1 MSSTAELA
9 YTLEGVAQ
17 GMREDGRAR
26 LDLRHLAIEC
36 SIFAHTCGSARVT
49 LGNTEAIVGVVA
61 ELSEPESD
69 APDAGRISVSV
80 GAAGNLALPDYGGT
94 DAVTFL
100 EAALAPLYSHKA
112 LGPALRPL
120 CISRG
125 AQCWELR
132 VHAQLISCDGCP
144 LDALALGVRAA
155 LQSTRSLDESL
166 PFDASGV
173 PLFLT
178 VSNLGPHLVADCSAA
193 ERRAAGSALSL
204 GLNAAGEVCAV
215 RGGGG
220 CGVHLAL
227 AADMLQTA
235 RLLCAA
241 LLEAVADAT
250 AAALRDAQMRG
261 HPYAESG
268 AYGFLA

>member
-1 MSSTAELA
+1 
-9 YTLEGVAQ
+9 
-17 GMREDGRAR
+17 
-26 LDLRHLAIEC
+26 
-36 SIFAHTCGSARVT
+36 
-49 LGNTEAIVGVVA
+49 
-61 ELSEPESD
+61 
-69 APDAGRISVSV
+69 
-80 GAAGNLALPDYGGT
+80 
-94 DAVTFL
+94 
-100 EAALAPLYSHKA
+100 
-112 LGPALRPL
+112 
-120 CISRG
+120 
-125 AQCWELR
+125 

-155 LQSTRSLDESL
+155 LQSTRVPRMTAVGGGEGGPPPSGGAPLDLDLDESLDESL